1 MGGPAAAYERN
12 PKRAIRTGRMSS
24 PQPPAPSPRVVPI
37 ALIVAAIVCVLEP
50 GVHGDWGRD
59 DYFQLAFARLVGSP
73 WPLFAHDHFPVPGS
87 VFRPLGFASMW
98 LGVQLFGSDY
108 AAHAWSDVALH
119 AAVALALFAL
129 LRRLRIA
136 PWPAALATLAF
147 ALHPAATGPALWWS
161 ARFDLLAT
169 LFVLLAL
176 VAAVEYRDHGDR
188 RWLAAALLA
197 ALAAML
203 SKEIGLVA
211 VAAAGVLWLRQ
222 ALTVTAQR
230 RRALFACVGAA
241 LCAAVY
247 FGWRARVLG
256 TAASGITG
264 TTPLGEAI
272 LAGIG
277 TWLQQA
283 PGYLT
288 FWPRLDGFAR
298 GALVVLALASLPALR
313 GTRLPGRDDVA
324 TVLCGLVLLVSPALL
339 QAPVAAL
346 NAHPLGT
353 GESAIEAAMQSRLY
367 YLGIA
372 GGAIVLATALDRAWR
387 TRFAA
392 YGPLLGAIAAGV
404 LVAFGVTARRDAQAF
419 TEGSV
424 RNAAV
429 AHAAVDAVDA
439 LALPTTPCHVVFLGI
454 DPAPEWSV
462 YVSMDSVVKA
472 LDADLARVAPCW
484 FHANYP
490 TWFFLMPASVDA
502 SAALPY
508 RPLQDEGRT
517 VPWLH
522 VGGATIA
529 YLDAHVAADA
539 DARARYLRWNG
550 RGFDEVGADAAA
562 PPAGS
567 GPP

>member
-1 MGGPAAAYERN
+1 MRSTP
-12 PKRAIRTGRMSS
+12 
-24 PQPPAPSPRVVPI
+24 PPASRARFWPV
-37 ALIVAAIVCVLEP
+37 ALIVAAIVFVLAP

-59 DYFQLAFARLVGSP
+59 DYFQLAFVRLVGSP

-98 LGVQLFGSDY
+98 LGVHLFGNDY
-108 AAHAWSDVALH
+108 AAHAWSDLALH
-119 AAVALALFAL
+119 AAVALALFTL

-136 PWPAALATLAF
+136 PWPAVLATLAF

-161 ARFDLLAT
+161 ARFDLLAS

-176 VAAVEYRDHGDR
+176 VAAAEYRDGGGR
-188 RWLAAALLA
+188 GWLAATLLA

-211 VAAAGVLWLRQ
+211 VAAAGALWLRQ
-222 ALTVTAQR
+222 AAAVPAQR
-230 RRALFACVGAA
+230 RRAAVACVAAA
-241 LCAAVY
+241 LCAAAY

-264 TTPLGEAI
+264 TTPLDEAI
-272 LAGIG
+272 LAGVG
-277 TWLQQA
+277 TWLHQA

-288 FWPRLDGFAR
+288 FWPRLDGYAR
-298 GALVVLALASLPALR
+298 GVLVVLVLASLPAPR
-313 GTRLPGRDDVA
+313 GARLPGRDDVA
-324 TVLCGLVLLVSPALL
+324 IVACGLVLLVSPALL

-346 NAHPLGT
+346 NAHALGT

-372 GGAIVLATALDRAWR
+372 GGAIVLATVLDRASR
-387 TRFAA
+387 TRIAA
-392 YGPLLGAIAAGV
+392 YGPLLGVIAVGV
-404 LVAFGVTARRDAQAF
+404 LVAFGANARRGAQAF
-419 TEGSV
+419 AEGSV

-429 AHAAVDAVDA
+429 AHAAVGAVDA
-439 LALPTTPCHVVFLGI
+439 LALPPAPCHVMFLGI
-454 DPAPEWSV
+454 EPAPEWGV
-462 YVSMDSVVKA
+462 FVSMDSVVKA

-502 SAALPY
+502 PAALPY
-508 RPLQDEGRT
+508 HPLQADGRD
-517 VPWLH
+517 VPWLR

-529 YLDAHVAADA
+529 YLDAQAASDADA
-539 DARARYLRWNG
+539 DKRMRYLRWNG
-550 RGFDEVGADAAA
+550 RGFDEVGADLAA
-562 PPAGS
+562 PPAVS
-567 GPP
+567 GVR